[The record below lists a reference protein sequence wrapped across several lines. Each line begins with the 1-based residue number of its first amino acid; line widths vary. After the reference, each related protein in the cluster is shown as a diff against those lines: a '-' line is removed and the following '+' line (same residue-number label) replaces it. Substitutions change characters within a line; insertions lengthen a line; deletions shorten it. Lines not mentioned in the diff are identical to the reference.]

1 MALLSESYYVQA
13 QLSIS
18 ADRLLQCL
26 PWTLR
31 NRWSFSWLQFLVKRV
46 QAFAGQIWMV
56 DEKLSQGDENCLKQI
71 TATDKIG

>member
-18 ADRLLQCL
+18 ADRLLHCL

-31 NRWSFSWLQFLVKRV
+31 NRWSFSWLQFLVKRMQV
-46 QAFAGQIWMV
+46 FAGQISMAN
-56 DEKLSQGDENCLKQI
+56 EKLSQGDENILK
-71 TATDKIG
+71 